1 MAAGDESI
9 LRTNAPTTPFLSLP
23 NPIPGG
29 AKYYDGVDC
38 IYEIK
43 AWKKV
48 NLRRKTCIRLSD
60 LPPGPSL
67 PILGMRKRKG
77 EMLAKAEPPKKS
89 EDGRTMMSVMAKN
102 IAIKQRG

>member
-9 LRTNAPTTPFLSLP
+9 LRTNAPTPFLPLP
-23 NPIPGG
+23 KPIPSG

-43 AWKKV
+43 ARKKV

-60 LPPGPSL
+60 LPGHARA
-67 PILGMRKRKG
+67 GGNVG
-77 EMLAKAEPPKKS
+77 ESRAAKEI
-89 EDGRTMMSVMAKN
+89 GGRRTMMSVMAK
-102 IAIKQRG
+102 KHRH